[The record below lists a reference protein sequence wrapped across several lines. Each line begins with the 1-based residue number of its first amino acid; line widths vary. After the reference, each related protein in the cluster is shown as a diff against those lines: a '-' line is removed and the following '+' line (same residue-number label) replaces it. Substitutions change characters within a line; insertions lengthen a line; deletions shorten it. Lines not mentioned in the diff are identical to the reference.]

1 MAFDLKVFADLSNY
15 KFDWISL
22 VYLAIVLI
30 WMILGIKKGLLWT
43 LLSLFGVA
51 LAVAGAYFLCKPTG
65 NFIKGLNGWGDS
77 SQQSIYD
84 FLVSKN
90 NDVTMNIPKAYL
102 EDSSNMASLLNS
114 LGIPSVFQGY
124 VGKFV
129 LAAIP
134 DSGNSEAVGIYIAQA
149 VNTFFF
155 TSIAFLILFVLFLI
169 VVGILK
175 LMTKGLIKNKVFGPI
190 DRIFG
195 AVFGLAIGA
204 VFVLGVSFGLS
215 FLATSNSAVYSWLDG
230 VIYLSDDSVF
240 TITKY
245 LYTENFLVKLLGFA
259 GVSLQALV

>member
-1 MAFDLKVFADLSNY
+1 MGLELKVLADLSNY

-22 VYLAIVLI
+22 VYLAIILI

-43 LLSLFGVA
+43 ILSLFGVA

-90 NDVTMNIPKAYL
+90 SDVSMSIPKSYL
-102 EDSSNMASLLNS
+102 EDSDNMASLLNS
-114 LGIPSVFQGY
+114 LGIPSVFHGY

-134 DSGNSEAVGIYIAQA
+134 DSGSEAVGIYIAQA
-149 VNTFFF
+149 VNTFFY
-155 TSIAFLILFVLFLI
+155 TSIAFLILFILFLI

-175 LMTKGLIKNKVFGPI
+175 LLTKKLIQNKVFGPI
-190 DRIFG
+190 DRLFG
-195 AVFGLAIGA
+195 GILGLAIGA
-204 VFVLGVSFGLS
+204 VFVLGISFGLA
-215 FLATSNSAVYSWLDG
+215 FIATSNSAIYTWLDG
-230 VIYLSDDSVF
+230 IIYLSDDSVF

-259 GVSLQALV
+259 GVSLT